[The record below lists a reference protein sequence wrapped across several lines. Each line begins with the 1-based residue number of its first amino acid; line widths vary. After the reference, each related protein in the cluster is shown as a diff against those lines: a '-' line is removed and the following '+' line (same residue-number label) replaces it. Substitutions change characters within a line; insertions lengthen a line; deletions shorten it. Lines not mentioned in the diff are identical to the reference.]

1 MLIGSFNFTLDSK
14 NRVSIPAKFRKSLDA
29 EGNNKFY
36 INRGVSKCIEV
47 YPAEQWKILMDS
59 LTRLNSFNAENA
71 IFKRVYLQNAAE
83 VSLDGQSRLLLPTSL
98 IEFAGIEKDAFIL
111 GAITK
116 IEIWNPA
123 IYNELVQQ
131 QAESFEQIAEKVMGN
146 QL

>member
-36 INRGVSKCIEV
+36 INRGVSRCIEV
-47 YPAEQWKILMDS
+47 YPAEQWKVLMDS
-59 LTRLNSFNAENA
+59 IMKLNQFKPENA
-71 IFKRVYLQNAAE
+71 IFTRVYLQSASE

-98 IEFAGIEKDAFIL
+98 IEYAGIEKDAFIL
-111 GAITK
+111 GNITK

-123 IYNELVQQ
+123 LYDKLVQQ

>member
-14 NRVSIPAKFRKSLDA
+14 NRVSIPAKFRKSLDV

-47 YPAEQWKILMDS
+47 YSADQWKVLMDS
-59 LTRLNSFNAENA
+59 LTKLNPFKSENA
-71 IFKRVYLQNAAE
+71 IFTRVFLQRASE

-98 IEFAGIEKDAFIL
+98 IEYAGIEKDVFIL
-111 GAITK
+111 GTITK

-123 IYNELVQQ
+123 IYDMHVQQ